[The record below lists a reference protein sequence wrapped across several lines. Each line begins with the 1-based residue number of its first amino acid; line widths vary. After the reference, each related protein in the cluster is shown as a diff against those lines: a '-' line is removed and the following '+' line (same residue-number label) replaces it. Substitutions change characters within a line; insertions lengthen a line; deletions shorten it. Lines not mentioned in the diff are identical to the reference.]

1 MGAFFCAL
9 CWLLCH
15 TSDALHTAGA
25 GNAGDVSPAV
35 DEQGNALLYEN
46 FMSPGPK
53 QPRETIRL
61 KKSGGPLGLS
71 ICGGVDHSCHPFG
84 ANGPGIFVSKVFYSY
99 FARTLIVLLY

>member
-1 MGAFFCAL
+1 MMGAA
-9 CWLLCH
+9 
-15 TSDALHTAGA
+15 TAT
-25 GNAGDVSPAV
+25 DVSPAV
-35 DEQGNALLYEN
+35 DNEGNPLLYEN

-84 ANGPGIFVSKVFYSY
+84 SNGPGIFVSKVVLIYS
-99 FARTLIVLLY
+99 TILY